1 MTTELWIL
9 LASCGLGLIH
19 LTAASFSFKA
29 QVGNAYTVGARDDA
43 KQPVGIAARLHRAQW
58 NFLETFPIFTALV
71 VTLQLTQT
79 QNDWSY
85 WGAWIYLRAIPISA
99 TLCVGSALVSNPK
112 LEWCN
117 ARLGVGWRWNMD
129 GGTLAHRCRIF
140 RSYRGSGHLCR
151 NLRNVFR
158 LNCTLYHLP
167 IYDRVFSAG
176 N

>member
-58 NFLETFPIFTALV
+58 NFLETFPIFIALV

-79 QNDWSY
+79 YNDWSY
-85 WGAWIYLRAIPISA
+85 WGAWLYILGRSLFLPLYALGVPWLRTLSWNGA
-99 TLCVGSALVSNPK
+99 TLGLV
-112 LEWCN
+112 LV
-117 ARLGVGWRWNMD
+117 GVGIWM
-129 GGTLAHRCRIF
+129 GV
-140 RSYRGSGHLCR
+140 S
-151 NLRNVFR
+151 
-158 LNCTLYHLP
+158 
-167 IYDRVFSAG
+167 
-176 N
+176 